1 MEPELGVL
9 MMRHVA
15 VIALACALQGCGAG
29 KDSVDPAVADASMQ
43 DLSGVW
49 LPDSHRAEPWPADL
63 ALTPEARA
71 VMEAFVPEQHD
82 PTRLCMPFGTP
93 RNMLQTEYP
102 LEIAQTADRVMIIV
116 QPNLANSEVRRIE
129 LNAGAPQ
136 EPVDP
141 SWFGTSR
148 GRWEGKSLVVETTG
162 MRPDAPVSGNGLP
175 HSEQLRMVE
184 RFRIEND
191 GERGR
196 VLVDEVELHDP
207 RTFVAPVKVRRYFVS
222 SPQTQLR
229 EPASCIERQWI
240 DKTWRQRL
248 EEHARGGRS

>member
-1 MEPELGVL
+1 MASELGVL
-9 MMRHVA
+9 MRHIA
-15 VIALACALQGCGAG
+15 AIALACALQGCGAG
-29 KDSVDPAVADASMQ
+29 NDSMNHAAPAAGTAV
-43 DLSGVW
+43 DLSGIW
-49 LPDSHRAEPWPADL
+49 LPDASRADPWPAGL
-63 ALTPEARA
+63 SLTPEARA
-71 VMEAFVPEQHD
+71 MIDAFVPEQHD

-129 LNAGAPQ
+129 LNASAPE

-148 GRWEGKSLVVETTG
+148 GRWEGQSLVVETTG

-175 HSEQLRMVE
+175 HSEQLRVVE

-191 GERGR
+191 AERGR
-196 VLVDEVELHDP
+196 VLIDEMELQDP
-207 RTFVAPVKVRRYFVS
+207 RTFAAPVQVRRYFVP

-229 EPASCIERQWI
+229 EPAGCIERQWI